1 MNIEKNDIDSRLLEE
16 DERIVSYLKGQM
28 SAEEEKLFLKELK
41 ESPELKEKAIIMA
54 RLVKGLKQVGANR
67 DNEIK
72 EAFLASSQREV
83 ENVAKKVISE
93 DEDSLPNRKPS
104 LRKVSLW
111 LSIAASVVLAAYIGF
126 SYNDYRKTTGL
137 GDEYANAFE
146 TSMIT
151 RGAKEQTEAEKKLQ
165 KLFANIKSNTDLDE
179 TLHELSLCWEIS
191 LMETYNDYTDFS
203 SEIGWNLAVGYLKDN
218 DREQAKMVLKKMIY
232 VSEKDTF
239 IANKAKELLEKIN

>member
-1 MNIEKNDIDSRLLEE
+1 MNIEKNDKDSRLLEE

-41 ESPELKEKAIIMA
+41 ERPKLKEKAIIMA

-83 ENVAKKVISE
+83 ENVAKKAISE
-93 DEDSLPNRKPS
+93 YEESLPKRKPS

-111 LSIAASVVLAAYIGF
+111 LSIAASVVLVAYIGF
-126 SYNDYRKTTGL
+126 SYNDYRKITGL

-151 RGAKEQTEAEKKLQ
+151 RGAEEQTEAEKKLQ

-179 TLHELSLCWEIS
+179 TLHELSLYWEIS

-218 DREQAKMVLKKMIY
+218 DREQAKMVLKKMIS

-239 IANKAKELLEKIN
+239 IANKAKELLEKI

>member
-1 MNIEKNDIDSRLLEE
+1 MNIEKDIIGARLLEE

-28 SAEEEKLFLKELK
+28 SEEEEKQFLKELD

-54 RLVKGLKQVGANR
+54 RLVKGLKHVGANQ

-72 EAFLASSQREV
+72 EAFLASTQGGV
-83 ENVAKKVISE
+83 ADVAKKAISE
-93 DEDSLPNRKPS
+93 HEESLPKREPS

-111 LSIAASVVLAAYIGF
+111 LSIAASVVLVAYIGF
-126 SYNDYRKTTGL
+126 SYNDYRKITGL

-151 RGAKEQTEAEKKLQ
+151 RGADEQTEAEKKLQ
-165 KLFANIKSNTDLDE
+165 KLFENIKTKTDLDD
-179 TLHELSLCWEIS
+179 TLHELSLYWEIS

-203 SEIGWNLAVGYLKDN
+203 SEIGWNLAIGYLKN
-218 DREQAKMVLKKMIY
+218 NNREGAKIVLKKIISI
-232 VSEKDTF
+232 SEEDSVVTK
-239 IANKAKELLEKIN
+239 KADELLEKLP